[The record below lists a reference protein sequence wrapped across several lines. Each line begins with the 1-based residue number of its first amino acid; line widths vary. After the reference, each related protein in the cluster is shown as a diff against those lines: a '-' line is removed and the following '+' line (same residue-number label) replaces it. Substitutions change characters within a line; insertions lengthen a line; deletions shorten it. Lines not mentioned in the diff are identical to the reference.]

1 MKIAL
6 GLRTKEVPW
15 GGGNQFGR
23 VFSRYARANGHTIC
37 EDLSSPDIDIIV
49 MTDPRRQSASSIFTD
64 IDIVQYL
71 VSVNQRAVV
80 VHRMNEC
87 DASHNT
93 RLRDPRRALANR
105 CADHT
110 VFISR
115 WLHDYFAAR
124 QFRFTNPTVI
134 RNGADNA
141 LFNANG
147 AVVWD
152 GREPLRI
159 VSHHWSDNWM
169 KGFDIY
175 IELDRLLGQA
185 PFRDLFTFTYIG
197 RLPAGVTLPNTRC
210 FSPLFGEELADA
222 LKQNHVYLTAA
233 RNEGA
238 GMHHIEGAMCGL
250 PVLYLDSGAVSEY
263 CDGFGVSFRPW
274 TFEASLM
281 YLRDTYSR
289 HKELMPDYPHTAE
302 RMYTEYFSLFC
313 DLIARREELIAARA
327 HTRPDPR
334 TLIARAVL
342 LDTISH
348 VALRAQ
354 SMRRVGRNVL

>member
-23 VFSRYARANGHTIC
+23 AFSRYARANGHTIC

-49 MTDPRRQSASSIFTD
+49 MTDPRRHSTSSTFTD

-71 VSVNQRAVV
+71 VAVNPRAVV

-87 DASHNT
+87 DASRNT
-93 RLRDPRRALANR
+93 RLRDPRRMLANR

-115 WLHDYFAAR
+115 WLRDYFAER
-124 QFRFTNPTVI
+124 RFRFANPTVI
-134 RNGADNA
+134 RNGADSA
-141 LFNANG
+141 LFNADG
-147 AVVWD
+147 AAVWD

-175 IELDRLLGQA
+175 VELDRLLGQA

-210 FSPLFGEELADA
+210 FAPLFGEELAAA

-250 PVLYLDSGAVSEY
+250 PVLHLDSGAVPEY
-263 CDGFGVSFRPW
+263 CAGFGVSFRPW

-281 YLRDTYSR
+281 YLRDTFTR
-289 HKELMPDYPHTAE
+289 HKELMPDYPHSAE
-302 RMYTEYFSLFC
+302 CMYREYFSLFC
-313 DLIARREELIAARA
+313 DLIARRDELIAARA
-327 HTRPDPR
+327 HTRPGPR
-334 TLIARAVL
+334 SLIARAVF

-354 SMRRVGRNVL
+354 SMRRAGRNVK